1 MDIYGTSPPGA
12 YVRARA
18 RRAPV
23 RTAEPVAG
31 AAGSRPAAEHAA
43 PAPLPGGAVWDRCY
57 NVGVLVAENIVLRP
71 YEPAD
76 EAFIAPLAHEAF
88 DEFTPRAVPHTL
100 DMVQRFHTL
109 VALRAGRPVG
119 FLTLSGR
126 AGDVFVVQAI
136 AVSRRDRG
144 RGIGHRLMQ
153 AFESIAAAQHAQQL
167 ELCTADCNLAALD
180 LFLRRGFRIV
190 RRRERFYDR
199 GQAACILVKS
209 LTG

>member
-1 MDIYGTSPPGA
+1 M
-12 YVRARA
+12 
-18 RRAPV
+18 
-23 RTAEPVAG
+23 
-31 AAGSRPAAEHAA
+31 
-43 PAPLPGGAVWDRCY
+43 
-57 NVGVLVAENIVLRP
+57 GVLVAENIVLRP
-71 YEPAD
+71 YEPED
-76 EAFIAPLAHEAF
+76 EEFIALLAHEAF

-109 VALRAGRPVG
+109 VALRGGHRVG

-126 AGDVFVVQAI
+126 AEDVFVVQAI
-136 AVSRRDRG
+136 AVSARHRG

-153 AFESIAAAQHAQQL
+153 AFESIARAQRAERL

-180 LFLRRGFRIV
+180 LFLKRGFRIV

-209 LTG
+209 GGQSPPR

>member
-1 MDIYGTSPPGA
+1 M
-12 YVRARA
+12 AR
-18 RRAPV
+18 
-23 RTAEPVAG
+23 
-31 AAGSRPAAEHAA
+31 
-43 PAPLPGGAVWDRCY
+43 DRCY
-57 NVGVLVAENIVLRP
+57 TVGVLVAENIVLRP
-71 YEPAD
+71 YEQTD
-76 EAFIAPLAHEAF
+76 DAFIARLAHEAF
-88 DEFTPRAVPHTL
+88 DEFTPRAVSHTV

-136 AVSRRDRG
+136 AVSKRDRG

-153 AFESIAAAQHAQQL
+153 AFESIAAAQQARQL

-180 LFLRRGFRIV
+180 LFLKRGFRIV

-199 GQAACILVKS
+199 GQAACFLVKS
-209 LTG
+209 LSP